1 MGPSSFTGGDQR
13 VAAVSNA
20 GVTRPYARM
29 MRALIV
35 VNPAARGG
43 ANAAVG
49 EALLRRMTLAGWTAE
64 LQVPESPEDTRALLA
79 ARTDVDAVIVAGGDG
94 TVGIAVQELVG
105 GTVPLGIIP
114 TGTGNDFATAFGLH
128 TLDVDAAIATVLGGH
143 TRTVDLG
150 IVSTD
155 DGRATAFAS
164 VLATGFDSLVN
175 DRANR
180 MRWPRGRRRY
190 DIAILIEY
198 LRLRRLRYDLDWI
211 DEHGDTGSTR
221 GVLLMASVA
230 NSRSYGGGIPI
241 SPESDPTDGLLELV
255 TVRPAGRLRLLR
267 VLAKVFKAAHLGE
280 PEVRV
285 IRVRE
290 VTIAGEPD
298 VRGYA
303 DGDPVGSLPLRVR
316 VLPAALRIFT
326 PAASDH

>member
-1 MGPSSFTGGDQR
+1 
-13 VAAVSNA
+13 
-20 GVTRPYARM
+20 M

-49 EALLRRMTLAGWTAE
+49 DAVLRRLTDAGWTAA
-64 LQVPESPEDTRALLA
+64 LRVPQSPEETRALLSA
-79 ARTDVDAVIVAGGDG
+79 ARDVDAVIVAGGDG
-94 TVGIAVQELVG
+94 TVGIALQQLAG
-105 GTVPLGIIP
+105 GPVPLGIIP
-114 TGTGNDFATAFGLH
+114 TGTGNDFATSFGLH
-128 TLDVDAAIATVLGGH
+128 TLDVDAAVDTVLAGN
-143 TRTVDLG
+143 TSTVDLG
-150 IVSTD
+150 IARTD
-155 DGRATAFAS
+155 DGRPTAFAS

-198 LRLRRLRYDLDWI
+198 LRLRRLRYDVSWI
-211 DEHGDTGSTR
+211 DEHGVRGSER
-221 GVLLMASVA
+221 AVLLMASVA

-241 SPESDPTDGLLELV
+241 SPESDPRDGVLELV

-267 VLAKVFKAAHLGE
+267 VLAKVFAATHLGE

-285 IRVRE
+285 LRIRE
-290 VTIAGEPD
+290 ATIAGETD

-303 DGDPVGSLPLRVR
+303 DGDPVGALPLHVQ
-316 VLPAALRIFT
+316 VQPGALRVFSPD
-326 PAASDH
+326 PAGERPQTR